1 MIDISVTDL
10 VKSFDLEKKILDG
23 VSFQIDT
30 GERVGLLG
38 KNGAGKSTLFN
49 ILTGELDYDSGQVL
63 IAPGRRVGLISQI
76 PVYPAGYTVED
87 VLRSA
92 FQRTTALK
100 EEMDRLTRQMEQ
112 GDSDPQTLRRYGEL
126 TARFEGLGGYDTDT
140 RKNKVCSGLQIGPE
154 MREQLFDRL
163 QPLHG
168 LDGRWL
174 YRLRIACCLHDIGF
188 ASGRKGHHKKGMRIV
203 EQDTSLALLPEDRSL
218 VAQLVRYHRKAWPAM
233 RHRRFAA
240 LGKKDREALNKA
252 AALIRMADALDYRH
266 MEAVRDVAIDLQPGK
281 VVLTLSGAQDCA
293 PEQDRL
299 LVKGDLFMHI
309 FGVELEC
316 VCPIL

>member
-1 MIDISVTDL
+1 MVSWSNNDHW
-10 VKSFDLEKKILDG
+10 KRKKEEKKAR
-23 VSFQIDT
+23 T
-30 GERVGLLG
+30 GKKRV
-38 KNGAGKSTLFN
+38 KGAGPETADAARDWAPLPCEALLEHLLPGSP
-49 ILTGELDYDSGQVL
+49 ELEATRRHGQHVAHL
-63 IAPGRRVGLISQI
+63 A
-76 PVYPAGYTVED
+76 
-87 VLRSA
+87 
-92 FQRTTALK
+92 
-100 EEMDRLTRQMEQ
+100 
-112 GDSDPQTLRRYGEL
+112 
-126 TARFEGLGGYDTDT
+126 
-140 RKNKVCSGLQIGPE
+140 
-154 MREQLFDRL
+154 EQLFDQL

-218 VAQLVRYHRKAWPAM
+218 VAQLVRYHRKAWPAL

-266 MEAVRDVAIDLQPGK
+266 MEAVHDVAVDLQPGK
-281 VVLTLSGAQDCA
+281 VVLTLSGARDCA